1 MTFAALVLAIP
12 LAVAFVY
19 VSTFLFFA
27 TLLIPMLAALW
38 IFYRITRGMLILN
51 EGRPY
56 PGL

>member
-19 VSTFLFFA
+19 VSTFLFFV
-27 TLLIPMLAALW
+27 TLLIPMLAFIW
-38 IFYRITRGMLILN
+38 FFYRIIRGMLVLN
-51 EGRPY
+51 EGNPY